1 MICVDASVAVKW
13 VLNEERSDQARALY
27 QAALGAGESIVAPTL
42 LPLEVTNILRQRMRA
57 KDGLSLTE
65 AVRQL
70 GDFLDF
76 RIELHNPVGLHFQA
90 LVLADALG
98 LPATYDAHY
107 LALAEHLGCEL
118 WTDDQ
123 RLIRHVASS
132 LPFVRWI
139 GDHPFDS
146 GEVAPRALRM

>member
-13 VLNEERSDQARALY
+13 ILEEERSDLAMALY
-27 QAALGAGESIVAPTL
+27 DAVVHAGQSIVAPPL
-42 LPLEVTNILRQRMRA
+42 LPLEVTNILRQRMRTNPEV
-57 KDGLSLTE
+57 SLTDATE
-65 AVRQL
+65 QL
-70 GDFLDF
+70 DDFLPLPIDY
-76 RIELHNPVGLHFQA
+76 HNPMGLHHQA

-123 RLIRHVASS
+123 RLLRNVATS

-139 GDHPFDS
+139 GDHPAT
-146 GEVAPRALRM
+146 VAG

>member
-1 MICVDASVAVKW
+1 MAVKW
-13 VLNEERSDQARALY
+13 ILEEERSDRADALY
-27 QAALGAGESIVAPTL
+27 DATVEAGQPIIAPPL

-57 KDGLSLTE
+57 QDGISLTRATE
-65 AVRQL
+65 HLAA
-70 GDFLDF
+70 FLALP
-76 RIELHNPVGLHFQA
+76 IEFHNPVGLHHEA

-123 RLIRHVASS
+123 RLMRQVAES
-132 LPFVRWI
+132 LPYVRWI
-139 GDHPFDS
+139 GDHPATV
-146 GEVAPRALRM
+146 GG